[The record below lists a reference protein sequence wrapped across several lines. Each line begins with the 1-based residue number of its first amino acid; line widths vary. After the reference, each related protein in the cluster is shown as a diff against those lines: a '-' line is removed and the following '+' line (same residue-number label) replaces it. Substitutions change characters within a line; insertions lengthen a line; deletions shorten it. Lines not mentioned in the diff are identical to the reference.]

1 MSTKIHG
8 SVGEANGLRVALPAG
23 QRDAVR
29 SRMSPGGRFFLLI
42 CVSQLVACGPSEPR
56 PVQRDDALQRGAEL
70 IGEGKAEEA
79 VELLRPLASRKEF
92 DASVSLLYGRAL
104 VQNQQASLAI
114 WPLERATREID
125 APEGARALFIQAL
138 FLGGAARDSIR
149 EATRFLDE
157 HPEQTTVRRL
167 RADAYEANLQLDE
180 ALADLNFLAESE
192 PENPRVLEAKLDL
205 LTKAQRYDEA
215 RAVIGALRALMDR
228 KGVEPDVAGHFC
240 AAAAR
245 FEHDRGR
252 SEVALR
258 QLDRCIE
265 RFEGDPTVL
274 LSRVEVLDGMG
285 RDREATAYL
294 EEVARTTTTRLRVQY
309 AWATRLAGL
318 DRVDEAEQVL
328 LAAAKTVGGA
338 QPLLA
343 LADMRVSRRDFPGA
357 AQAVLDAIRNQLGR
371 GPGDP
376 DFEWSQLPAE
386 ALFAFGDLFI
396 SAEDYAH
403 AEEIVPVVD
412 QEAYRLLLKARLAL
426 AKGDPKAALE
436 TYELGFK
443 LWPANSGARYLAG
456 VAAMKLGEFDRAASF
471 YQDALRS
478 DVKANDAGLVLAR
491 MLIAQGYPGGA
502 MDVLS
507 FYLSENKDDVHA
519 VRLFAQ
525 AAMMA
530 GASSYG
536 EGARAKMAED
546 IDWAG
551 IALADQARDLARI
564 RGREEAA
571 RYLESSPKLEA
582 PTHFEALWAWVEIQD
597 SLGHFA
603 AAADRVERVWKR
615 APGEWGHAIP
625 RARVLA
631 KQAKWEEARAIL
643 EPLADAHPTVL
654 VLQRD
659 LGKVLLGMGEIDAG
673 LARLD
678 RADRLDPLDPEASEL
693 ACFAAL
699 DHRSAGQ
706 SPEAAEKRC
715 ESFLS
720 RHPWHGR
727 VALRLARMRIEAG
740 DTGDR
745 TLVLARQAARFVASA
760 GKEAYAELGHLLL
773 ARGDAKGAVEQ
784 FTRAIELRA
793 ATPRDHLGFA
803 RSLAASDQTD
813 AARSELEGLLADP
826 ALTEADAAAARTT
839 LAELAKQ

>member
-8 SVGEANGLRVALPAG
+8 SFREPNGLRVALPAG
-23 QRDAVR
+23 PKR
-29 SRMSPGGRFFLLI
+29 SPCIHLSSRAWFFLLI
-42 CVSQLVACGPSEPR
+42 WIAPLIACGVSEPG
-56 PVQRDDALQRGAEL
+56 PAERDDALQRGAAL
-70 IGEGKAEEA
+70 IAEGKADEA

-157 HPEQTTVRRL
+157 QPEQSTVRKL

-180 ALADLNFLAESE
+180 ALADLAFLAESE
-192 PENPRVLEAKLDL
+192 PGNPRVLEAKLDL
-205 LTKAQRYDEA
+205 LTKAERYDEA
-215 RAVIGALRALMDR
+215 RAVIADLRELMDR
-228 KGVEPDVAGHFC
+228 KGVEPEVAAHFC

-252 SEVALR
+252 SAEALR
-258 QLDRCIE
+258 QLDRCAE
-265 RFEGDPTVL
+265 RFANDPTVL

-285 RDREATAYL
+285 RDREATDYL
-294 EEVARTTTTRLRVQY
+294 AKVAAATTNRLRVQY

-318 DRVDEAEQVL
+318 DRFDEAEQVL

-426 AKGDPKAALE
+426 ARGDAKAALE
-436 TYELGFK
+436 DYELGFK

-471 YQDALRS
+471 YQDALRA

-507 FYLSENKDDVHA
+507 FYLNENEDEVHA

-530 GASSYG
+530 GATAYG
-536 EGARAKMAED
+536 EGARAKMATD
-546 IDWAG
+546 LDWAG
-551 IALADQARDLARI
+551 IALADHARDLART

-571 RYLESSPKLEA
+571 RYLERSPKLEE
-582 PTHFEALWAWVEIQD
+582 PTHFEALWAWVELED
-597 SLGHFA
+597 KLGRFDA
-603 AAADRVERVWKR
+603 AVDRVDRLRKK
-615 APGEWGHAIP
+615 APGERGYAILH
-625 RARVLA
+625 ARVLA
-631 KQAKWEEARAIL
+631 KQEDWDAARAIL
-643 EPLADAHPTVL
+643 EPLAEAHPGVL
-654 VLQRD
+654 VVQRD
-659 LGKVLLGMGEIDAG
+659 LGKVLLALDEIDAG

-693 ACFAAL
+693 ACLAAL
-699 DHRSAGQ
+699 DHQPAEQ
-706 SPEAAEKRC
+706 AEKRC

-720 RHPWHGR
+720 RHPWNGR
-727 VALRLARMRIEAG
+727 IALRLARTRIAAG

-745 TLVLARQAARFVASA
+745 TLVLARQAVRFVASA
-760 GKEAYAELGHLLL
+760 GKEAYAELGQLLR
-773 ARGDAKGAVEQ
+773 ARGDEKGAAEQ
-784 FTRAIELRA
+784 FARA
-793 ATPRDHLGFA
+793 GKK
-803 RSLAASDQTD
+803 
-813 AARSELEGLLADP
+813 
-826 ALTEADAAAARTT
+826 EAP
-839 LAELAKQ
+839 